1 MASTAFRGA
10 PQICYATHWRGRQST
25 LKILGTNA
33 LNVSLKQPLQA
44 DSSADALLGRRLTP
58 APAGAMPETQKQRV
72 RRLAE
77 HCQKY
82 RGAVPR
88 LALLQLFTTLVPL
101 VAIVGAMFATVEHA
115 YWATLLLALP
125 AAGLLVRAFIIQ
137 HDCGHG
143 SFFAS
148 RSLNDFVGRAMS
160 LLTLTPYGLWR
171 REHALHHATSGNL
184 DRRGAGDINTMTV
197 TEYLRLS
204 KIRRFHYRLYRHPL
218 FLFGFGVPAYF
229 LILQR
234 LPWFHSL
241 PPRDTWKSVLA
252 LNFGLV
258 ALYAPL
264 CYFFGVANV
273 LWVGLP
279 VLHLAAA
286 AGGWLFFIQHQFEE
300 TIWDKAEGWDFQVA
314 ALLGSSFYDLPKL
327 LNWFTGNIGLHHI
340 HHLNSLIPNYRLSA
354 CLNASPELESINRL
368 TLRDSLRCARLKLWD
383 EGQRRLIGFDELP
396 AAA

>member
-1 MASTAFRGA
+1 M
-10 PQICYATHWRGRQST
+10 
-25 LKILGTNA
+25 
-33 LNVSLKQPLQA
+33 NVSLKQPLQA
-44 DSSADALLGRRLTP
+44 ESYADALLGRRLTS
-58 APAGAMPETQKQRV
+58 APPGAMPETQKQRV

-101 VAIVGAMFATVEHA
+101 IAIVGAMFATVEHA

-148 RSLNDFVGRAMS
+148 RTLNDFVGRAMS
-160 LLTLTPYGLWR
+160 VLTLTPYGLWR

-197 TEYLRLS
+197 TEYLSLS
-204 KIRRFHYRLYRHPL
+204 KISRFHYRVYRHPL

-229 LILQR
+229 VILQR

-252 LNFGLV
+252 LNLGLTV
-258 ALYAPL
+258 LYAPL
-264 CYFFGVANV
+264 CYSFGVANV

-354 CLNASPELESINRL
+354 CLNASPELKSINRL
-368 TLRDSLRCARLKLWD
+368 TLRDSIRCARLKLWD
-383 EGQRRLIGFDELP
+383 ESRRRLIGFEELP